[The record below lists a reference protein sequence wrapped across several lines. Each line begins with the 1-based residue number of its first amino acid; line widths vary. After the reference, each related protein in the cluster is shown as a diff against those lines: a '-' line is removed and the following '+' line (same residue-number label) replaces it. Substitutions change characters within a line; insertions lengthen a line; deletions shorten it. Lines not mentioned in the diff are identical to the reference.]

1 MALASAATAYALIP
15 AFRASHGALVALGS
29 GALFLC
35 ASYVFAPVGLLY
47 LPNAL
52 RPGPALII
60 DEAGLDHRRQKLRL
74 RWDEIS
80 QAQIRANR
88 GGWFAAI
95 ALRTRDGAAKR
106 TSQLRRRRIPAARR
120 SERHPFLAPAPELAA
135 LLMVKLVERAGGAVE
150 GKPFWAQ

>member
-74 RWDEIS
+74 RRDEIS

-106 TSQLRRRRIPAARR
+106 TSQFDAGGYRRRGDQNVILSSRPRR
-120 SERHPFLAPAPELAA
+120 NWRRCL
-135 LLMVKLVERAGGAVE
+135 
-150 GKPFWAQ
+150 W

>member
-106 TSQLRRRRIPAARR
+106 TSQFDAGGYRRRGDQNVILSSRPRR
-120 SERHPFLAPAPELAA
+120 NWRRCL
-135 LLMVKLVERAGGAVE
+135 
-150 GKPFWAQ
+150 W